1 MDATHIADNAA
12 LDQPAYSLS
21 TTNTNESADRMT
33 IAEMRT
39 IQQSG
44 APYLVLDVR
53 AERSLAASDLRAT
66 GAVRIPPDR
75 AIERLKELDI
85 PRQTWLFAFCA

>member
-1 MDATHIADNAA
+1 MD
-12 LDQPAYSLS
+12 
-21 TTNTNESADRMT
+21 TNESADRMT

-44 APYLVLDVR
+44 APHLVLDVR
-53 AERSLAASDLRAT
+53 GERSLATSELRAP
-66 GAVRIPPDR
+66 GAIRIPPER
-75 AIERLKELDI
+75 AIERLKELNI